1 MLARSEQSCTHAG
14 GCLVSWYGFAPISRP
29 SGPSSV
35 PGGMHAALDATAAS
49 GVCVHSPCVH
59 RRLRQP
65 HWGTFHCREPA
76 NEEQPPTH
84 ATSMDQSPAAALQVA
99 GEGDR
104 ALAQLAGLVRLV
116 AGASLQGPAAVVALK
131 AARTVVADRPS
142 LVGRLAPALLAV
154 ASRLAPGAA
163 AGLTGSLGWLPCWL
177 CGRTC
182 VCC

>member
-1 MLARSEQSCTHAG
+1 MQPWMPQLYQGSACTAHACTVG
-14 GCLVSWYGFAPISRP
+14 SGSPTGAPS
-29 SGPSSV
+29 
-35 PGGMHAALDATAAS
+35 TAKS
-49 GVCVHSPCVH
+49 LPM
-59 RRLRQP
+59 R
-65 HWGTFHCREPA
+65 
-76 NEEQPPTH
+76 NQPPHTPPPK
-84 ATSMDQSPAAALQVA
+84 DQSPAAALQVA

-163 AGLTGSLGWLPCWL
+163 AGLTGGLGWLPCWL